1 MKIYIGA
8 DHAGF
13 KLKEELKMFLQDL
26 GYDIEDVG
34 AYKLDENDDYPDFI
48 IPTAKF
54 VAKNFGS
61 LGIVIGGSGQGEAI
75 AANRER
81 GIRAAVVYDKYS
93 AIMSREHNN
102 ANIISLGARVLS
114 VRKAKK
120 IVKLWIETSFS
131 NEERHIRRIKKID
144 Q

>member
-54 VAKNFGS
+54 VKNFGS
-61 LGIVIGGSGQGEAI
+61 LGIVIGGSGRKRRLRRI
-75 AANRER
+75 ER
-81 GIRAAVVYDKYS
+81 GY
-93 AIMSREHNN
+93 
-102 ANIISLGARVLS
+102 
-114 VRKAKK
+114 
-120 IVKLWIETSFS
+120 
-131 NEERHIRRIKKID
+131 
-144 Q
+144 